1 MQSNRQKLIT
11 KGGVKTIFK
20 YVWIIILVLIS
31 VLGWIYSICDI
42 VRTIRDKEEDDN
54 IFDILS
60 DLEEFTLFWV
70 ILYTI
75 AVFIVSS
82 FFMRL
87 QK

>member
-1 MQSNRQKLIT
+1 M
-11 KGGVKTIFK
+11 FK

-42 VRTIRDKEEDDN
+42 VRAIRDKEEDDN

-60 DLEEFTLFWV
+60 NLEEFTLFWV

-75 AVFIVSS
+75 AVFIVSLVLYAIAK
-82 FFMRL
+82 M
-87 QK
+87 KGA